1 MSNLDLKD
9 KKVAILGLGI
19 EGIALLKYLDG
30 VTSDI
35 TVLDRLS
42 TSEIIQN
49 LEEDERV
56 GAESL
61 IEKYKIISGE
71 KYLDN
76 LFDFDVIFR
85 SPGISINHPNLQKA
99 KENGAIISSQIKLFF
114 DLCPAMII
122 GVTGTKGK
130 GTTSSLISEIL
141 VRSRAYGVGSKN
153 SKPKVYL
160 AGNIGYPAIT
170 LIPQL
175 KSDDIVILE
184 LSSFQLMDLEKSP
197 HIAVVTN
204 LTVDHL
210 DYHEDISEYQSA
222 KTSILKFQNEDD
234 FAVLNSDSTF
244 DSGFLD
250 HEVKS
255 NIKYFSHTKDADAT
269 VKNGEVILD
278 PKNKSITICDENHIK
293 LFGRH
298 NLENISA
305 ASIVAEILNIDL
317 NVTKEAVS
325 KFKGLPHRLELVS
338 EIDGIKFI
346 NDSFATNPEPT
357 IAALNSFSEN
367 KILVLGGSSKGANF
381 DELSKEIIQSNVS
394 GVVTIG
400 IEGKKIENSLKK
412 SGYSGTIIQGGDS
425 IDEIVMNA
433 KKLAKN
439 GDVVVFSPACAS
451 FDMFKNYKDRGEKFK
466 TAVLNLRSAEQL

>member
-19 EGIALLKYLDG
+19 EGIALLKYLNG
-30 VTSDI
+30 RVSNI
-35 TVLDRLS
+35 TILDRLS
-42 TSEIIQN
+42 ASEIIQN
-49 LEEDERV
+49 LEEEKA

-61 IEKYKIISGE
+61 IEKYKIVSGE
-71 KYLDN
+71 KYLDD
-76 LFDFDVIFR
+76 LSDFDVIFR
-85 SPGISINHPNLQKA
+85 SPGISINHPKLQKA
-99 KENGAIISSQIKLFF
+99 KGNGAVISSQIKLFF

-130 GTTSSLISEIL
+130 GTTSSLIYEIL
-141 VRSRAYGVGSKN
+141 KSQYTEYSIQN
-153 SKPKVYL
+153 TEKPQVYL

-170 LIPQL
+170 LLPKL
-175 KSDDIVILE
+175 KSYDFVILE

-210 DYHEDISEYQSA
+210 DYHKDVDEYQNA
-222 KTSILKFQNEDD
+222 KTSILKFQNKND

-244 DSGFLD
+244 NKYFID
-250 HEVKS
+250 HEAKS
-255 NIKYFSHTKDADAT
+255 TIKYFSHTEDKDAA
-269 VKNGEVILD
+269 VKSGKVILD
-278 PKNKSITICDENHIK
+278 PKNKSITICDEDHIK

-298 NLENISA
+298 NLENIAA
-305 ASIVAEILNIDL
+305 ASIVSEILRIDS
-317 NVTKEAVS
+317 NVTKEVVS
-325 KFKGLPHRLELVS
+325 EFKGLPHRLELVS

-357 IAALNSFSEN
+357 IAALNSFLEN
-367 KILVLGGSSKGANF
+367 KILILGGSSKGANF
-381 DELSKEIIQSNVS
+381 DELSENIARSKVS

-400 IEGKKIENSLKK
+400 VEGEKIKSSLDK
-412 SGYSGTIIQGGDS
+412 SGYDGIIIQGGDS
-425 IDEIVMNA
+425 IDEIITNA
-433 KKLAKN
+433 RKLAKS

-466 TAVLNLRSAEQL
+466 TAVLNLISKS